1 MVNVYYNE
9 PGNDVG
15 HLTIDATPITTNNQM
30 TPLSDSDKHFEVEMQ
45 QWMSKKSSE
54 FLIYDSHKKIFF
66 SIPIQIYCFLQT
78 IVDIYNNFLIKFEN
92 TGVNTL
98 SITNNERNIL
108 ANLQTNDDLL
118 HELDDNEQSI
128 ICSGDDDTSTK

>member
-1 MVNVYYNE
+1 M
-9 PGNDVG
+9 
-15 HLTIDATPITTNNQM
+15 
-30 TPLSDSDKHFEVEMQ
+30 
-45 QWMSKKSSE
+45 
-54 FLIYDSHKKIFF
+54 IYDSHKKIFF